1 MSNTKDN
8 AGFSIVVLFL
18 IEERT
23 RERRDLLS
31 CDALKYLRGQC
42 DDELFNRLPKGGG
55 SLLDCFFLCI
65 YTDYSVNRRDDSNQW
80 PLKLCTSILLMKWGS

>member
-55 SLLDCFFLCI
+55 SLLDCFFFMYI
-65 YTDYSVNRRDDSNQW
+65 HR
-80 PLKLCTSILLMKWGS
+80 LLRQ